1 MKIAVLGTGMVGHA
15 IGSKLLSGG
24 HEVTMGSRAVDSEA
38 AQQWLRSIGGKGRAG
53 TFADAAASA
62 EIIFDCTNGANS
74 LTALRQ
80 AEAANMNGKIL
91 IQIANPLDFSHGMPP
106 SLTVCNT
113 DSLAEQ
119 VQREF
124 PEVRLVKTLNTMSY
138 KIMVEPSLVPGD
150 HTLFICGDDPAARLE
165 VADHLCDWFGWRRGN
180 ILDLGDITASRGL
193 EMFLPLWLRIW
204 GTLGKAPF
212 NIHVVKS
219 DGVQSR
225 ATPEKNIA

>member
-24 HEVTMGSRAVDSEA
+24 HEVAMGSRAVDGEA
-38 AQQWLRSIGGKGRAG
+38 AQQWLRSVGGNGRAG
-53 TFADAAASA
+53 TFADAAAFG

-80 AEAANMNGKIL
+80 AGAINMNSKIL

-124 PEVRLVKTLNTMSY
+124 PEVRLVKALNTMSSM
-138 KIMVEPSLVPGD
+138 IMVEPSLVPGD
-150 HTLFICGDDPAARLE
+150 HNLFICGKDQAARAE
-165 VADHLCDWFGWRRGN
+165 VADYLCDWFGWRREN

-193 EMFLPLWLRIW
+193 EMFLPLWLRIS
-204 GTLGKAPF
+204 GALGNAPF
-212 NIHVVKS
+212 NIHVVTSNGAQAAERKIS
-219 DGVQSR
+219 
-225 ATPEKNIA
+225 